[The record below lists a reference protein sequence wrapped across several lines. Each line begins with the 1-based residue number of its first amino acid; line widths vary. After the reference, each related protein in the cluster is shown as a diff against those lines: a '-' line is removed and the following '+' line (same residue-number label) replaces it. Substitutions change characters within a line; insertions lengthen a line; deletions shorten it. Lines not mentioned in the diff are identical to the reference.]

1 MGLKN
6 PQNTKH
12 LRRELRQ
19 KMTEA
24 ETVLWD
30 HVRAK
35 KLGVNVKR
43 QYGIGP
49 YILDFYIPK
58 IRLAIEVDGGIHLKP
73 EVKEKD
79 INKDAF
85 LNENGIRV
93 IRFTNDDVLNKTASV
108 LFEINTRVEAESD
121 QST

>member
-19 KMTEA
+19 KMTVA
-24 ETVLWD
+24 ESVLWE

-35 KLGVNVKR
+35 KLGLNVKR

-58 IRLAIEVDGGIHLKP
+58 IRLAIEVDGEIHLEP

-85 LNENGIRV
+85 LNENGISV
-93 IRFTNDDVLNKTASV
+93 IHFTNEEVLNKTKSV
-108 LFEINTRVEAESD
+108 LLEINQRIEAESD

>member
-6 PQNTKH
+6 PRNTKD

-24 ETVLWD
+24 ESVLWEN
-30 HVRAK
+30 VRAK
-35 KLGVNVKR
+35 KLGVNIKR

-58 IRLAIEVDGGIHLKP
+58 ISLAIEVDGGIHLKP

-85 LNENGIRV
+85 LNENGISV
-93 IRFTNDDVLNKTASV
+93 IRFRNEDVLNNLEKV
-108 LFEINTRVEAESD
+108 LFNINSRIEVESD
-121 QST
+121 HST